1 MSSNQESENF
11 TTSSF
16 RRMSESLHQAGPYIG
31 AVYVQAG
38 AIILL
43 GGFGYFIDKW
53 RESFP
58 FWFMIGVACGI
69 VVGLYEMAKVIWRD
83 K

>member
-1 MSSNQESENF
+1 LSSNQESKNF

-16 RRMSESLHQAGPYIG
+16 RRMSESLRQAGPYIG
-31 AVYVQAG
+31 AVQAG

-43 GGFGYFIDKW
+43 GGIGYFIDKW

-83 K
+83 R

>member
-1 MSSNQESENF
+1 
-11 TTSSF
+11 
-16 RRMSESLHQAGPYIG
+16 MSESLHQAGPYIG

>member
-1 MSSNQESENF
+1 
-11 TTSSF
+11 
-16 RRMSESLHQAGPYIG
+16 MSESLRQAGPYIG
-31 AVYVQAG
+31 AVYVEAG

-58 FWFMIGVACGI
+58 LWFMIGVACGI